1 MTQQDVLPGAVTSH
15 ELPQVRSIGLDDIK
29 DALAKGVDDFR
40 AMPSHAVFICLI
52 YPILGL
58 VLARI
63 AFGYDVLSMLFPLA
77 AGFAL
82 VGPFAAIGLYELSR
96 RREHGLDADW
106 THLLDVRHSPSFGP
120 ILGLGLLLVAIFL
133 IWLAVANGIY
143 TATMGYQPAASM
155 PEFVRQVLTTP
166 QGWTLIIV
174 GNLIGF
180 LFALLVLVISVVT
193 FPLLLDRNVGAA
205 AAVLTSVRAVLA
217 NPMTMALWGLIVAVL
232 LLVGSLPLFIGL
244 AVVMPVL
251 GHATWH
257 LYRKVVDPDR
267 APPLEYREPPKGTR
281 YAAAFP
287 ASLFARER
295 DRS

>member
-1 MTQQDVLPGAVTSH
+1 MTQQDVVTGAVTR
-15 ELPQVRSIGLDDIK
+15 ELPKIRSIGIEDIK

-82 VGPFAAIGLYELSR
+82 IGPFAAIGLYELSR
-96 RREHGLDADW
+96 RREHGLEADW

-120 ILGLGLLLVAIFL
+120 ILGIGLLLVAIFL
-133 IWLAVANGIY
+133 IWLAAANGIY
-143 TATMGYQPAASM
+143 TSTMGYQPAASM
-155 PEFVRQVLTTP
+155 PEFVHQVLTT
-166 QGWTLIIV
+166 QEGWTLIVV

-217 NPMTMALWGLIVAVL
+217 NPMTMALWGLIVAAL
-232 LLVGSLPLFIGL
+232 LFIGSLPLFIGL

-257 LYRKVVDPDR
+257 LYRKVVDAEGTP
-267 APPLEYREPPKGTR
+267 ALQYRDPPKGTR
-281 YAAAFP
+281 YAAEFP
-287 ASLFARER
+287 ASLFAREGDR
-295 DRS
+295 D

>member
-1 MTQQDVLPGAVTSH
+1 MTQQDVIPGAVTTH
-15 ELPQVRSIGLDDIK
+15 ELPQVRSIGLADIK

-40 AMPSHAVFICLI
+40 AMPSHAAFLCLI

-58 VLARI
+58 VLARL

-82 VGPFAAIGLYELSR
+82 VGPFAAVGLYELSR
-96 RREHGLDADW
+96 RREHGLEADW
-106 THLLDVRHSPSFGP
+106 SHLLDVRHSPSFGP

-133 IWLAVANGIY
+133 TCLAVANGIY

-166 QGWTLIIV
+166 QGWMLIIL
-174 GNLIGF
+174 GNFIGF
-180 LFALLVLVISVVT
+180 LFALVVLVISVVS

-205 AAVLTSVRAVLA
+205 AAILTSVRAVFA
-217 NPMTMALWGLIVAVL
+217 NPITMALWGLIVAAL
-232 LLVGSLPLFIGL
+232 LFAGSLPFFIGL

-257 LYRKVVDPDR
+257 LYRKVVDADR
-267 APPLEYREPPKGTR
+267 SPPQQFREAPKGTR
-281 YAAAFP
+281 YAAEFP
-287 ASLFARER
+287 ASLFTRDR

>member
-1 MTQQDVLPGAVTSH
+1 
-15 ELPQVRSIGLDDIK
+15 
-29 DALAKGVDDFR
+29 
-40 AMPSHAVFICLI
+40 
-52 YPILGL
+52 
-58 VLARI
+58 
-63 AFGYDVLSMLFPLA
+63 MLFPLA

-133 IWLAVANGIY
+133 TWLAVANGIY

-217 NPMTMALWGLIVAVL
+217 NPMTMALWGFIVAVL